1 MNTSTSRTALRRKLV
16 MLAVV
21 LAALVALALAWS
33 WSPLKQWLDVDAIV
47 ALLQRLGQT
56 YGPVAA
62 ALAFAA
68 ALTLAV
74 PLSFLTVVILVA
86 LGPMVGVACTLAGAL
101 LGAAASYGL
110 GRLLGR
116 EVMQQLGGA
125 RMNGLSERL
134 ARRGV
139 LAVAAV
145 RMVPIAP
152 FAVVNMVAGATH
164 ISLRDLLL
172 GTALG
177 MLPGTL
183 GMVIFLDQIIATL
196 RQPNQTSVL
205 ILILIVVLIGV
216 GLWGLRRWLKHTEA
230 S

>member
-1 MNTSTSRTALRRKLV
+1 MNASPSRAALRRKLV
-16 MLAVV
+16 VLALV

-47 ALLQRLGQT
+47 MLLQRLGQT

-62 ALAFAA
+62 AVAFGA

-86 LGPMVGVACTLAGAL
+86 LGPMVGVACAMAGAL

-110 GRLLGR
+110 GHLLGR
-116 EVMQQLGGA
+116 EVMHQLGGA
-125 RMNGLSERL
+125 RMNAVSERL

-145 RMVPIAP
+145 RLVPIAP

-164 ISLRDLLL
+164 IRLRDLLL

-183 GMVIFLDQIIATL
+183 GMVIFLDPIIATL
-196 RQPNQTSVL
+196 RQPNQTSVV
-205 ILILIVVLIGV
+205 ILLLIVALISV
-216 GLWGLRRWLKHTEA
+216 GLWGLRRWLKHTET